1 MSETKRKGAP
11 KHVSTKITLKGDQ
24 LEGEEAFNNFDFCIF
39 DGPAGS
45 GKTLT
50 AVDVSIRLHRKMNKL
65 KQYQKIWVLRP
76 IVKNSIG
83 YLPGKVEEKL
93 EPWVFPIINNFNI
106 CQTKETT
113 AKMMKESRLEVKA
126 IDFMKGV
133 TFRNC
138 IVIVDEYQ
146 DLTLDEF
153 TLIVNRLGKDSK
165 LIMCGDPSQ
174 IDKSVGK
181 RSCIYHLKALKNS
194 EEIGYAIFR
203 EQHRHPIINI
213 IRKYLNGSTVETY

>member
-1 MSETKRKGAP
+1 MSKTEKKGPP
-11 KHVSTKITLKGDQ
+11 KHVSTKIKLEGDQ
-24 LEGEEAFNNFDFCIF
+24 LKGEEAFNNFDFCIF

-65 KQYQKIWVLRP
+65 KRYQKIWVLRP
-76 IVKNSIG
+76 IVKNSLG
-83 YLPGKVEEKL
+83 YLPGSVEDKL
-93 EPWVFPIINNFNI
+93 EPWVFPVINNFNI

-113 AKMMKESRLEVKA
+113 LKMMKESRLEVKA

-146 DLTLDEF
+146 DLSFNEF
-153 TLIVNRLGKDSK
+153 KLLVNRLGKDAK
-165 LIMCGDPSQ
+165 LVMCGDPSQ
-174 IDKSVGK
+174 IDKSMEK
-181 RSCIYHLKALKNS
+181 NSCISHLTALKES
-194 EEIGYAIFR
+194 GEIGYAIFT
-203 EQHRHPIINI
+203 QNHRHPIIEI
-213 IRKYLNGSTVETY
+213 VRKHLN